1 MTLPSPASGSSK
13 SLSLTLTIVLVGALL
28 LLAAGSKVPC
38 IGLPTDSDRIVTHQ
52 CFTEVSTFYGG
63 RGLAQQFT
71 PFYGQNEGAL
81 PIEYPVGAALVME
94 SAALATHA
102 MSGIDAS
109 EYERRDRLSAEALM
123 GDPQVE
129 RESTIF
135 LTLVYLITGLVGGL
149 GLVLTLQLVSARA
162 AVIRLLLVSPV
173 LIFSSFVNIDLLV
186 LGSIGV
192 ALWAWARARPVLL
205 GVAIGLGAAA
215 KLVPALL
222 LIGVVGYALA
232 RPWDRRRWREA
243 LMATSVAALS
253 FVAINAPAALLNPD
267 RWAAFW
273 TFSSD
278 RVAYFG
284 SSWMALRMVRGEELP
299 VSAMNLIAGLTW
311 VAAALLG
318 LFLASRVG
326 RFHAMI
332 VGALPAIVAFIDLNK
347 VVSPQFSI
355 WLVPFLIASS
365 IPLALVATYT
375 LAHAFHYLETWL
387 YIKGITTPPQG
398 IDKAYLAAIAGRVLA
413 DTLLV
418 LWSVWYGLVRPTRSR
433 DLGDHGG

>member
-1 MTLPSPASGSSK
+1 
-13 SLSLTLTIVLVGALL
+13 
-28 LLAAGSKVPC
+28 
-38 IGLPTDSDRIVTHQ
+38 
-52 CFTEVSTFYGG
+52 
-63 RGLAQQFT
+63 
-71 PFYGQNEGAL
+71 
-81 PIEYPVGAALVME
+81 
-94 SAALATHA
+94 
-102 MSGIDAS
+102 
-109 EYERRDRLSAEALM
+109 
-123 GDPQVE
+123 
-129 RESTIF
+129 
-135 LTLVYLITGLVGGL
+135 
-149 GLVLTLQLVSARA
+149 
-162 AVIRLLLVSPV
+162 
-173 LIFSSFVNIDLLV
+173 
-186 LGSIGV
+186 
-192 ALWAWARARPVLL
+192 
-205 GVAIGLGAAA
+205 
-215 KLVPALL
+215 
-222 LIGVVGYALA
+222 
-232 RPWDRRRWREA
+232 
-243 LMATSVAALS
+243 MATSVAALS

-332 VGALPAIVAFIDLNK
+332 LGALPAIVAFIDLNK

-375 LAHAFHYLETWL
+375 LAHAFHYVETWL
-387 YIKGITTPPQG
+387 YIKEITTPPQG

-418 LWSVWYGLVRPTRSR
+418 LWSVRYGLVRPTRSR

>member
-332 VGALPAIVAFIDLNK
+332 LGALPAIVAFIDLNK